1 MTVPSIWSEGVS
13 LPTWP
18 SLDGDLEADIVVVG
32 GGITGLTAATLL
44 QRSGRSVVVLEAARV
59 GGAETGLTTAHLT
72 ELLDTRYHALE
83 SKFGVEGAR
92 MAAESSRAAIDRIE
106 AFSHE
111 FKRSCGF
118 ARVPAYLY
126 AETVEQRR
134 DLEQEF
140 DSLRR
145 LGADVSWVDSF
156 PLPLRVEAA
165 VRVEHQ
171 AQVQPL
177 EYLRE
182 LASLFIEAGG
192 RIFEDTRVLS
202 VKDGQP
208 CTVKTEKGEVSAQ
221 DVLVLTNA
229 PVNNRVTLH
238 MRNSAYRSYVVAAR
252 IETPFPDALFFD
264 MNDPYHYTRA
274 NKTAAGTF
282 LIVGGED
289 HKTGKGEET
298 ANHFE
303 ALERFTAEKFS
314 VSDFSHRWSGQL
326 IEPVDGLPFIGRNPG
341 ERHVYVAT
349 GYSGNGITFG
359 TLAGIMLRDEL
370 RETPSP
376 WAGLYAPDRVK
387 PLAGI
392 KDFVAENVDFPTS
405 LMKDRLNRGEVKSVD
420 EVPRGEGRLMRANGK
435 MVALFRD
442 DLGAMHCRSAV
453 CTHMG
458 CYVQFN
464 QAERSWD
471 CPCHGSRFDPDGA
484 VLNGPAVTPLEEVEL
499 DNAKEEAPSDVPG

>member
-1 MTVPSIWSEGVS
+1 MTIWNEGVS

-18 SLDGDLEADIVVVG
+18 SLHGDLEADIVVVG

-44 QRSGRSVVVLEAARV
+44 QRAGRSVVVLEAARV

-83 SKFGVEGAR
+83 SKFGRGGAR
-92 MAAESSRAAIDRIE
+92 LAAESSRAAIDRIE
-106 AFSHE
+106 AFTHE

-118 ARVPAYLY
+118 QRVPAYLY
-126 AETVEQRR
+126 AETADQRKE
-134 DLEQEF
+134 LETEF
-140 DSLRR
+140 AALRR

-156 PLPLRVEAA
+156 PLSMRVEGAI
-165 VRVEHQ
+165 RVEHQ

-182 LASLFIEAGG
+182 LSALFIEAGG
-192 RIFEDTRVLS
+192 RIFENTRVVS
-202 VKDGQP
+202 VKDGKP
-208 CTVKTEKGEVSAQ
+208 CMVKTESGEVSAQ
-221 DVLVLTNA
+221 DVMVLTNA

-238 MRNSAYRSYVVAAR
+238 MRNAAYRSYVVASKL
-252 IETPFPDALFFD
+252 EKPFPDALFFD

-274 NKTAAGTF
+274 CKTSGGTYF
-282 LIVGGED
+282 IVGGED

-298 ANHFE
+298 EHHFDE
-303 ALERFTAEKFS
+303 LTRFAEEKF
-314 VSDFSHRWSGQL
+314 DLKDISHRWSGQI

-341 ERHVYVAT
+341 EHHVYVAT
-349 GYSGNGITFG
+349 GFSGNGLTFG
-359 TLAGIMLRDEL
+359 TLAGIMLCDEL
-370 RETPSP
+370 RDIASP
-376 WAGLYAPDRVK
+376 WAKLYAPTRVK
-387 PLAGI
+387 PLASA
-392 KDFVAENVDFPTS
+392 KEFVSENVDFPATIA
-405 LMKDRLNRGEVKSVD
+405 KDRVNRGEVKSAD

-442 DLGAMHCRSAV
+442 DDGHVHCRSAV

-464 QAERSWD
+464 RAERSWD

-484 VLNGPAVTPLEEVEL
+484 VMNGPAVTPLEKVEL
-499 DNAKEEAPSDVPG
+499 DEDDTNAHQ

>member
-1 MTVPSIWSEGVS
+1 MSIWTEGVS

-72 ELLDTRYHALE
+72 ELLDTRYHELE
-83 SKFGVEGAR
+83 SKFGTGGAR
-92 MAAESSRAAIDRIE
+92 LAAESSRAAIDRIE

-126 AETVEQRR
+126 AETADQRKE
-134 DLEQEF
+134 LETEF
-140 DSLRR
+140 ASLRR
-145 LGADVSWVDSF
+145 LGTDVSWVDSF
-156 PLPLRVEAA
+156 PLSMRVEGAI
-165 VRVEHQ
+165 RVEHQ

-182 LASLFIEAGG
+182 LAALFIEAGG
-192 RIFEDTRVLS
+192 RIFEDTRVTA
-202 VKDGQP
+202 VEDGKP
-208 CTVKTEKGEVSAQ
+208 CTVKTESGEVSAQ
-221 DVLVLTNA
+221 DVMVLTNT
-229 PVNNRVTLH
+229 PVNNLFTLH
-238 MRNSAYRSYVVAAR
+238 TRNAAYRSYVVASR
-252 IETPFPDALFFD
+252 IEAPFPDALFFD

-274 NKTAAGTF
+274 CKTAAGNF

-298 ANHFE
+298 EQHFDE
-303 ALERFTAEKFS
+303 LKRFADSKFD
-314 VSDFSHRWSGQL
+314 VSDFQYQWSGQI
-326 IEPVDGLPFIGRNPG
+326 IEPVDGLPFIGKNPG
-341 ERHVYVAT
+341 EQHVFVAT

-359 TLAGIMLRDEL
+359 TLAGIMLCDEL
-370 RETPSP
+370 RDIANP
-376 WAGLYAPDRVK
+376 WAKLYAPNRVK
-387 PLAGI
+387 PLAGL
-392 KDFVAENVDFPTS
+392 KEFVTENVDFPAA
-405 LMKDRLNRGEVKSVD
+405 LVKDRVDRGEVKSVD
-420 EVPRGEGRLMRANGK
+420 EVPRGEGRLMRAKDK

-442 DLGAMHCRSAV
+442 DENRVHSRSAV

-464 QAERSWD
+464 QSERSWD
-471 CPCHGSRFDPDGA
+471 CPCHGSRFDPDGC
-484 VLNGPAVTPLEEVEL
+484 VLNGPATKPLEKVEL
-499 DNAKEEAPSDVPG
+499 EEEKNDSARE